1 MQDRIAIVLPVRNFG
16 TGRYTRLIRCLNS
29 YNEFTDGF
37 SDVFVLHDDDECAI
51 YDPILAKYPNM
62 KNICVPSGINLM
74 EKINIPAMDIAN
86 EYKYIGFVGDDIVFR
101 TKWEQEFINTLS
113 SNKFVLAFANDL
125 MYTKGD
131 HATHPFITT
140 NLIKAVGFFGCPAVT
155 HHYFDN
161 YWMDMVKIVGTVKF
175 LPSVIMEHFHPAIHK
190 EVRDDGWRK
199 IESEFE
205 SNFYKYKAYIEE
217 KHFERDVE
225 KVRSYVE

>member
-1 MQDRIAIVLPVRNFG
+1 MQNRIAVVLPVRNFG

-29 YNEFTDGF
+29 YNEFTDGL

-51 YDPILAKYPNM
+51 YDPILANYPNI
-62 KNICVPSGINLM
+62 KNICTPSGISLM

-86 EYKYIGFVGDDIVFR
+86 EYKYIGFIGDDIVFR
-101 TKWEQEFINTLS
+101 TKWEQQFIDALS

-140 NLIKAVGFFGCPAVT
+140 NLIKAVGFFGCPVVT

-175 LPSVIMEHFHPAIHK
+175 LPSVIMEHFHPAMHK
-190 EVRDDGWRK
+190 EIKDAGYK
-199 IESEFE
+199 EIESKFE